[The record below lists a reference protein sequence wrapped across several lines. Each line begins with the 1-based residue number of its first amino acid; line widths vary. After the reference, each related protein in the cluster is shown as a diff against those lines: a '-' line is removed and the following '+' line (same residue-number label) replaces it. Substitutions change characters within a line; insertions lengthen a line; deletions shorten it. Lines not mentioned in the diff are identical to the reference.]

1 MINGRMSAN
10 ADLLSLWT
18 ELFEIIV
25 IYRPDILFWP
35 PSGNANSGFATIKL
49 VDLFSCQT
57 RLSIEII
64 FNLTLAMSYEV
75 SVHVLLRWVSVKRVY
90 H

>member
-1 MINGRMSAN
+1 M
-10 ADLLSLWT
+10 
-18 ELFEIIV
+18 
-25 IYRPDILFWP
+25 FWS
-35 PSGNANSGFATIKL
+35 PSGNANSGFATIRL
-49 VDLFSCQT
+49 GGLFSCQT

-64 FNLTLAMSYEV
+64 FSLTLAISYEV